1 MTLTCL
7 IQYLKTWFRNRTAPK
22 ARTSHVPQELDVA
35 KLPKATRCLQEVE
48 IYSKKYY
55 STRVAHLVEDAFAG
69 KPEPTSKELLKAR
82 RKITQDALDNET
94 PEIKDEI
101 SAAHKEALRV
111 RGEQKQA
118 QKQKVEPTP
127 ECYAA

>member
-1 MTLTCL
+1 MTLTYL

-22 ARTSHVPQELDVA
+22 TRTSHVAQELNVT

-55 STRVAHLVEDAFAG
+55 STRVAHLVDNAFVG
-69 KPEPTSKELLKAR
+69 KPEPTTKELLKVR
-82 RKITQDALDNET
+82 RKITQDTLDNET

-101 SAAHKEALRV
+101 STTHKEALRV
-111 RGEQKQA
+111 RGEQKLA